1 MAMKKVPGRWRQIPS
16 GSTATSEKG
25 GDMAKLCV
33 VGAGV
38 VGQATGKGF
47 LKLGHDVT
55 FVDVNA
61 DTVEQIRS
69 NGFSA
74 IFPEEIILRDVE
86 AVFISVPTPTAE
98 DGVNLSSLDQACHDI
113 DSALAV
119 FQSRPVIVFRSTIL
133 PGTTRKHLV
142 PLLEKAAGDSRV
154 GEHVCYN
161 PEYLRERHAQRDFD
175 CPRIITIGQSVRS
188 EDAAHRLAELYHP
201 FDAKVYRCGYEEAE
215 FQKYVNN
222 LFNAAKISFFNEMRE
237 MAKGLGIDPTLAFQ
251 LTVRS
256 AQGMWD
262 PLYGIHDKGV
272 YGGACL
278 PKDTNAWIEYMEE
291 SGFNPIFM
299 QAVREINRSIG
310 GA

>member
-1 MAMKKVPGRWRQIPS
+1 
-16 GSTATSEKG
+16 
-25 GDMAKLCV
+25 MAKICV

-61 DTVEQIRS
+61 DAVEQIRN
-69 NGFSA
+69 NGFRA
-74 IFPEEIILRDVE
+74 IFPEEMTLGDTE
-86 AVFISVPTPTAE
+86 AVFISVSTPTGE
-98 DGVNLSSLDQACHDI
+98 DGINLSSLDQACRDI
-113 DSALAV
+113 GSALAV
-119 FQSRPVIVFRSTIL
+119 CQSRPVIAFRSTIL
-133 PGTTRKHLV
+133 PGTTRRRLI

-161 PEYLRERHAQRDFD
+161 PEYLREDHAQRDFD
-175 CPRIITIGQSVRS
+175 RPKIITIGQSVRS
-188 EDAAHRLAELYHP
+188 EDAAHKLTELYHP
-201 FDAKVYRCGYEEAE
+201 FAAAVYRCSYEEAE

-237 MAKGLGIDPTLAFQ
+237 IAKGLGIDPTLAFQ
-251 LTVRS
+251 LTGHS

-262 PLYGIHDKGV
+262 PLYGTHDRGV

-278 PKDTNAWIEYMEE
+278 PKDTNAWITYMEE

-299 QAVREINRSIG
+299 RAVREINRSIG